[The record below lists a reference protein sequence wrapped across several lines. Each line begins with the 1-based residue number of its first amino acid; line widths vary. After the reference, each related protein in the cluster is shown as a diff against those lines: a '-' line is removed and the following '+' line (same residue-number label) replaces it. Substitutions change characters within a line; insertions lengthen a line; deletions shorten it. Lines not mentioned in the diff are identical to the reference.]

1 MPHLRI
7 PIYLRR
13 LVPAAVALM
22 ALAALAA
29 LATVP
34 ASAAMTGATAGSRVA
49 VATLIQQLGSDYRN
63 AFPSHDPLAAARAR
77 ALARAA
83 ETAAADA
90 NVPRTQRATRT
101 AMTLEHVLAPSARQF
116 QIWPLPDRVQALVGR
131 LASEL
136 GAGTAPRLSLAAA
149 YAQESKLVVGAEA
162 LADAGD
168 AAAARAALAEAY
180 AIFAADVALRLDAV
194 APELVTVTENDLWS
208 GFGAVTSDRS
218 AAALTRA
225 AARVSD
231 DLHDDAAALG
241 QVTVSRATIVGDAAI
256 ILFREG
262 IEAVLIL
269 AAITASFTGAR
280 RRLRRPVFV
289 GAGFGLLATVIT
301 YVLAQAI
308 VDALGDGGLRLQAI
322 TGLLAIAVLLVVTN
336 WFFHRV
342 YWSEWISRFNRRR
355 KALERIDRMGFISGQ
370 TLGFVILGLTSVY
383 REGFETVLFLQNLQ
397 VSAGTGATLLGVAIG
412 LGATLAVGLV
422 TFALGRK
429 LPYKRMLIVTGVL
442 IGLVLAVMVGTTV
455 NNLQGLGWLPTNSAG
470 FIVDPHISQWLGF
483 YPTWEGI
490 AAQLL
495 ALLIVY
501 GSYALA
507 RQIQFHRRR
516 RAVAATP
523 ALAND

>member
-1 MPHLRI
+1 MSRLPI
-7 PIYLRR
+7 PTPLRR
-13 LVPAAVALM
+13 LIPLAVGLVCAMLV
-22 ALAALAA
+22 A
-29 LATVP
+29 VP
-34 ASAAMTGATAGSRVA
+34 ASATTSSRDVN
-49 VATLIQQLGSDYRN
+49 VATLIQQLGANYQN
-63 AFPSHDPLAAARAR
+63 AFPPHDPVTAARAR

-83 ETAAADA
+83 AVIASQSIRPEALRPRQTAAK
-90 NVPRTQRATRT
+90 
-101 AMTLEHVLAPSARQF
+101 LEEVLSTTTHRF
-116 QIWPLPDRVQALVGR
+116 QIWPLPDRVRELTSG
-131 LASEL
+131 LADEL
-136 GAGTAPRLSLAAA
+136 GVSGPAHLGAAAA
-149 YAQESKLVVGAEA
+149 YAATSRLVASA
-162 LADAGD
+162 QADAQAGRT
-168 AAAARAALAEAY
+168 ASAQASLAQAY
-180 AIFAADVALRLDAV
+180 AVFAADTANRLDDV
-194 APELVTVTENDLWS
+194 APELVTVTDEDLSRGFETSS
-208 GFGAVTSDRS
+208 GISS
-218 AAALTRA
+218 PALTRA

-231 DLHDDAAALG
+231 DLHDDAASLG
-241 QVTVSRATIVGDAAI
+241 QVAVSRATIVSDAAI

-262 IEAVLIL
+262 LEAVLIL

-280 RRLRRPVFV
+280 RRLRRSVFI

-355 KALERIDRMGFISGQ
+355 KSLERIDRMGSISGQ

-412 LGATLAVGLV
+412 LGATLVVGLI

-442 IGLVLAVMVGTTV
+442 IGLVLAVMVGTTI
-455 NNLQGLGWLPTNSAG
+455 NNLQGLGWLPTSGAG
-470 FIVDPHISQWLGF
+470 FTVDPHISQWLGF
-483 YPTWEGI
+483 YATWEGI
-490 AAQLL
+490 AAQFL

-501 GSYALA
+501 GSYVLA
-507 RQIQFHRRR
+507 RQIQHHHRRR
-516 RAVAATP
+516 AIAATP

>member
-1 MPHLRI
+1 LRT
-7 PIYLRR
+7 PTYLRR
-13 LVPAAVALM
+13 LAPLAVALPV
-22 ALAALAA
+22 LAVFA
-29 LATVP
+29 VP
-34 ASAAMTGATAGSRVA
+34 ASAAQRGGTAGGQVA
-49 VATLIQQLGSDYRN
+49 IATLIQQLGLDYKN
-63 AFPSHDPLAAARAR
+63 AFPPHDPLAAARAR
-77 ALARAA
+77 ALAQAGETIAA
-83 ETAAADA
+83 QS
-90 NVPRTQRATRT
+90 NGPRTQSASRT
-101 AMTLEHVLAPSARQF
+101 VVRLEHVLAPTARQF
-116 QIWPLPDRVQALVGR
+116 QIWPLPERVQKLTDR
-131 LASEL
+131 LARQL
-136 GAGTAPRLSLAAA
+136 GLAAAPHLSVDAA
-149 YAQESKLVVGAEA
+149 YAQESKLVAAAQARAGA
-162 LADAGD
+162 GQ
-168 AAAARAALAEAY
+168 AAAARTALAEAY
-180 AIFAADVALRLDAV
+180 ATFAADTALRLDAV
-194 APELVTVTENDLWS
+194 APELVTVTENDLWN
-208 GFGAVTSDRS
+208 GFGAATGDRS

-225 AARVSD
+225 AAGVSD
-231 DLHDDAAALG
+231 DLDDDAASLG
-241 QVTVSRATIVGDAAI
+241 QVTVSRATIVSDAAI

-262 IEAVLIL
+262 LEAVLIL

-289 GAGFGLLATVIT
+289 GAGLGLLATVIT

-470 FIVDPHISQWLGF
+470 FAVDPHISQWLGF

-490 AAQLL
+490 AAQFL

-516 RAVAATP
+516 KAVAVAP
-523 ALAND
+523 VLAND

>member
-1 MPHLRI
+1 MSHLRI

-13 LVPAAVALM
+13 LAPL
-22 ALAALAA
+22 ALALSALAV
-29 LATVP
+29 LAATP
-34 ASAAMTGATAGSRVA
+34 ASASTGATAGSQVA
-49 VATLIQQLGSDYRN
+49 VATLIQQLGSDYKN
-63 AFPSHDPLAAARAR
+63 AFPPHDPLAAARAR
-77 ALARAA
+77 ALAQAA
-83 ETAAADA
+83 ETIAAQA
-90 NVPRTQRATRT
+90 NVPRAQSATRT
-101 AMTLEHVLAPSARQF
+101 AARLEHVLAPTARQF
-116 QIWPLPDRVQALVGR
+116 QIWPLPDQVQALTAR
-131 LASEL
+131 LAGAL
-136 GAGTAPRLSLAAA
+136 GAGAAPHLSVAAA
-149 YAQESKLVVGAEA
+149 YAQESKLVVAA
-162 LADAGD
+162 QADVRAGVGH
-168 AAAARAALAEAY
+168 AAAARTALAEAY
-180 AIFAADVALRLDAV
+180 AIFAADTALRLDAV
-194 APELVTVTENDLWS
+194 APELVTVTEKDLWK
-208 GFGAVTSDRS
+208 GFGAAPGDRS

-231 DLHDDAAALG
+231 DLHDDAASLG
-241 QVTVSRATIVGDAAI
+241 QVTVSRATIVSDAAI

-262 IEAVLIL
+262 LEAVLIL

-289 GAGFGLLATVIT
+289 GAGLGLLATVIT

-470 FIVDPHISQWLGF
+470 FAVDPHISQWLGF

-490 AAQLL
+490 ATQFL

-516 RAVAATP
+516 RAVAPTP